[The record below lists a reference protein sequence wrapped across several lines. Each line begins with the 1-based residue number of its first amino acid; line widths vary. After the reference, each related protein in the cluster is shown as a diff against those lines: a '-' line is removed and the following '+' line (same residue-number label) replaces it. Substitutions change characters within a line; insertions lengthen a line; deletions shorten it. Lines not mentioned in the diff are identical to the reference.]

1 MPGIEAT
8 SVKFAWGSL
17 PGTTA
22 GTFGNQWAGFAAA
35 YLTTYATAHG
45 VKTGANQLLNKF
57 FSTEAGQLA
66 FNEAQKSQRPLAHIS
81 AAAKTK
87 DKNAQGIGASSANAV
102 KQISA
107 ALDDKTGGAS
117 WYDVAGDALKD
128 IFAGKDIDTTLD
140 KAAVVL
146 SKNFANAAK
155 DL

>member
-1 MPGIEAT
+1 
-8 SVKFAWGSL
+8 
-17 PGTTA
+17 
-22 GTFGNQWAGFAAA
+22 
-35 YLTTYATAHG
+35 
-45 VKTGANQLLNKF
+45 LLNRF
-57 FSTEAGQLA
+57 FSSEAGQLS

-102 KQISA
+102 KQLSA

-155 DL
+155 DM